1 LLDTDSVP
9 LIHRMSGPLAPV
21 LHVPDLRKSCS
32 SNTEHLQY
40 LVKASTASRG
50 LSARDRGGGTD
61 SEHDPIRDESFERN
75 THGGSFKPILGNQL
89 ASNHHLAHAE
99 ALLPSCCC
107 RAAMN

>member
-1 LLDTDSVP
+1 
-9 LIHRMSGPLAPV
+9 MSCPLAPV

-40 LVKASTASRG
+40 LVKASMASRE
-50 LSARDRGGGTD
+50 LSAKDRGGGTN

-75 THGGSFKPILGNQL
+75 THSGSRKPILGNQL
-89 ASNHHLAHAE
+89 AYNLHLAHAE
-99 ALLPSCCC
+99 VLLPSCCC